1 MWELQLLADGMLVVR
16 GLGRGLAVVNN
27 EGGKVLSWLTAAQTT
42 SNGGSLRMKDPQ
54 RVQNK
59 IHKLTI
65 DGPSC
70 LQLLTDF
77 DRTLSRTH
85 YHGKPVS
92 TSYCVYEDINH
103 VSMEYMQLATRLR
116 EKYYPIE
123 ISPKLTAEEKIPYMI
138 QWFAESFDIVLKVGV
153 NLREMPSLVRR
164 ADLHLRCR
172 TVALFEFLATKDVPI
187 LVFSAG
193 LGDVVRLSLQ
203 QHGALLNNVTVLSN
217 FIEYDKEGAPLKFS
231 DQLLH
236 MYNKNAKFPPAS
248 EYFAST
254 RIRKRCNAIL
264 MGDSLGDCSMAD
276 GAPGISPP
284 PTGNSTLLRIGFLD
298 HEIEQRLET
307 YLDNYD
313 MVLLDDQTMNVPL
326 ALFRQICSKS

>member
-1 MWELQLLADGMLVVR
+1 
-16 GLGRGLAVVNN
+16 
-27 EGGKVLSWLTAAQTT
+27 
-42 SNGGSLRMKDPQ
+42 
-54 RVQNK
+54 
-59 IHKLTI
+59 
-65 DGPSC
+65 
-70 LQLLTDF
+70 
-77 DRTLSRTH
+77 
-85 YHGKPVS
+85 
-92 TSYCVYEDINH
+92 
-103 VSMEYMQLATRLR
+103 
-116 EKYYPIE
+116 
-123 ISPKLTAEEKIPYMI
+123 
-138 QWFAESFDIVLKVGV
+138 
-153 NLREMPSLVRR
+153 
-164 ADLHLRCR
+164 
-172 TVALFEFLATKDVPI
+172 
-187 LVFSAG
+187 
-193 LGDVVRLSLQ
+193 
-203 QHGALLNNVTVLSN
+203 
-217 FIEYDKEGAPLKFS
+217 
-231 DQLLH
+231 